1 MNKKINRIEVRQT
14 AQKAAIRDEQN
25 RRIQFAA
32 THPTQETLGYL
43 NTTLCGLEPGKVEE
57 NRSEYG
63 SNKVTREKKKTLP
76 QRLAGAFINPF
87 TAILFCLA
95 LVSSFTDMIFPHFS
109 LFGCVP
115 KDFDCL
121 TVVIILTMVFLSGT
135 LRFVQESRSGNAA
148 EKLLA
153 MITTTCT
160 VTRKGQE
167 MAEIPLDEVVVGDIV
182 HLSAGDM
189 LPADVR
195 ILDAKDLFVSQASLT
210 GESEPIEKIPMV
222 NETRDAITDYTNIA
236 FMGSNVLSG
245 SASAVVVTVGDHTLF
260 GSMASEVAH
269 EAVETSFSKGVN
281 AVSWVLI
288 RFMLVMVPLVFVA
301 NGITKGDWL
310 SAFLFGISIAV
321 GLTPEMLPMIV
332 TTCLAKGAVSMS
344 KKQTIVKNLN
354 SIQNFGA
361 IDILCTDKTGTL
373 TQDKVVLEYHL
384 NVNGEDDLRVLRHAY
399 LNSYFQTGYKNL
411 MDVAIIQK
419 TEEEEA
425 DDPQLVDLSEHYV
438 KVDEIPFDFARRRL
452 TTVVQNRDGK
462 TQMVTKG
469 AVEEM
474 LSICSFAECDGKVRP
489 MTKELKSRILATV
502 DDLNEKGFRVLAIAQ
517 KSNPSPAGAF
527 GVTDECDMVLMG
539 YLSFLDPPKESTAD
553 AIKALKAHG
562 VTTKILTGDNDKV
575 TRTIC
580 KQVGLKVRNML
591 LGSDLENMSD
601 QELAKAAETTD
612 VFAKLT
618 PGQKAR
624 VVSVFRENG
633 HTVGFMGDGIND
645 ASAMKSADIGI
656 SVDTAV
662 DVAKESADIVLL
674 EKDLMVLEEG
684 IIEGRK
690 TYANMIKYIK
700 MTASS
705 NFGNMF
711 SVLAASALLPFL
723 PMESLQL
730 IFLNLI
736 YDLSCTAIP
745 WDNVDEEFISVPR
758 KWDASSVGSFMMWI
772 GLTSSVFDWMTYI
785 FMYFV
790 FCPLFVSKGV
800 LYNDLASHFAGAD
813 LVRMQ
818 TAYVAMFQTGWFIES
833 MWSQTLVIH
842 MIRTPKLPFIQSH
855 ASAPLT
861 LMTFTGIGVLTI
873 IPFTTF
879 GRMLGFVA
887 LPTAY
892 FAYLI
897 PCILL
902 YMVLATSLKKAYVR
916 HYGELL

>member
-160 VTRKGQE
+160 VTRKGQG

-539 YLSFLDPPKESTAD
+539 YLAFLDPPKESTAD

-618 PGQKAR
+618 PDQKAR

-772 GLTSSVFDWMTYI
+772 GPTSSVFDWMTYI

>member
-1 MNKKINRIEVRQT
+1 MNKKMNRIEVRQT

-32 THPTQETLGYL
+32 THPTQETLEYL

-236 FMGSNVLSG
+236 FMGSNVISG

-384 NVNGEDDLRVLRHAY
+384 NVNGEDDLRVLRYAY

-539 YLSFLDPPKESTAD
+539 YLAFLDPPKESTAD

-618 PGQKAR
+618 PDQKAR

-772 GLTSSVFDWMTYI
+772 GPTSSVFDWMTYI

-790 FCPLFVSKGV
+790 FCPLFVSRGV

>member
-32 THPTQETLGYL
+32 THPIQETLGYL

-236 FMGSNVLSG
+236 FMGSNVISG

-288 RFMLVMVPLVFVA
+288 RFMLVMVPLVFVS

-539 YLSFLDPPKESTAD
+539 YLAFLDPPKESTAD

-618 PGQKAR
+618 PDQKAR

-674 EKDLMVLEEG
+674 EKDLMVLEGG

-772 GLTSSVFDWMTYI
+772 GPTSSVFDWMTYI

-790 FCPLFVSKGV
+790 FCPLFVSRGV

>member
-1 MNKKINRIEVRQT
+1 
-14 AQKAAIRDEQN
+14 
-25 RRIQFAA
+25 
-32 THPTQETLGYL
+32 
-43 NTTLCGLEPGKVEE
+43 
-57 NRSEYG
+57 
-63 SNKVTREKKKTLP
+63 
-76 QRLAGAFINPF
+76 
-87 TAILFCLA
+87 
-95 LVSSFTDMIFPHFS
+95 
-109 LFGCVP
+109 
-115 KDFDCL
+115 
-121 TVVIILTMVFLSGT
+121 MVFLSGT

-167 MAEIPLDEVVVGDIV
+167 MAEIPLNEVVVGDIV

-236 FMGSNVLSG
+236 FMGSNVISG

-539 YLSFLDPPKESTAD
+539 YLAFLDPPKESTAD

-618 PGQKAR
+618 PDQKAR

-772 GLTSSVFDWMTYI
+772 GPTSSVFDWMTYI

-790 FCPLFVSKGV
+790 FCPLFVSRGV

>member
-1 MNKKINRIEVRQT
+1 M
-14 AQKAAIRDEQN
+14 
-25 RRIQFAA
+25 
-32 THPTQETLGYL
+32 
-43 NTTLCGLEPGKVEE
+43 
-57 NRSEYG
+57 
-63 SNKVTREKKKTLP
+63 TREKKKTLP

-236 FMGSNVLSG
+236 FMGSNVISG

-539 YLSFLDPPKESTAD
+539 YLAFLDPPKESTAD

-618 PGQKAR
+618 PDQKAR

-772 GLTSSVFDWMTYI
+772 GPTSSVFDWMTYI

-790 FCPLFVSKGV
+790 FCPLFVSRGV

>member
-399 LNSYFQTGYKNL
+399 LNSYFQTGYKNM

-539 YLSFLDPPKESTAD
+539 YLAFLDPPKESTAD

-772 GLTSSVFDWMTYI
+772 GPTSSVFDWMTYI

>member
-288 RFMLVMVPLVFVA
+288 RFMLVMVPLVFVT

-539 YLSFLDPPKESTAD
+539 YLAFLDPPKESTAD

-618 PGQKAR
+618 PDQKAR

-772 GLTSSVFDWMTYI
+772 GPTSSVFDWMTYI

>member
-425 DDPQLVDLSEHYV
+425 DDSQLVDLSEHYV

-539 YLSFLDPPKESTAD
+539 YLAFLDPPKESTAD

-618 PGQKAR
+618 PDQKAR

-772 GLTSSVFDWMTYI
+772 GPTSSVFDWMTYI

>member
-1 MNKKINRIEVRQT
+1 MNKKMNRIEVRQT

-384 NVNGEDDLRVLRHAY
+384 NVNGEDDLRVLRYAY

-539 YLSFLDPPKESTAD
+539 YLAFLDPPKESTAD

-618 PGQKAR
+618 PDQKAR

-772 GLTSSVFDWMTYI
+772 GPTSSVFDWMTYI

>member
-1 MNKKINRIEVRQT
+1 M
-14 AQKAAIRDEQN
+14 
-25 RRIQFAA
+25 
-32 THPTQETLGYL
+32 
-43 NTTLCGLEPGKVEE
+43 
-57 NRSEYG
+57 
-63 SNKVTREKKKTLP
+63 
-76 QRLAGAFINPF
+76 
-87 TAILFCLA
+87 
-95 LVSSFTDMIFPHFS
+95 
-109 LFGCVP
+109 
-115 KDFDCL
+115 
-121 TVVIILTMVFLSGT
+121 TVVIILTMVFISGT

-539 YLSFLDPPKESTAD
+539 YLAFLDPPKESTAD

-772 GLTSSVFDWMTYI
+772 GPTSSVFDWMTYI

>member
-1 MNKKINRIEVRQT
+1 M
-14 AQKAAIRDEQN
+14 
-25 RRIQFAA
+25 
-32 THPTQETLGYL
+32 
-43 NTTLCGLEPGKVEE
+43 
-57 NRSEYG
+57 
-63 SNKVTREKKKTLP
+63 TREKKKTLP

-539 YLSFLDPPKESTAD
+539 YLAFLDPPKESTAD

-618 PGQKAR
+618 PDQKAR

-772 GLTSSVFDWMTYI
+772 GPTSSVFDWMTYI